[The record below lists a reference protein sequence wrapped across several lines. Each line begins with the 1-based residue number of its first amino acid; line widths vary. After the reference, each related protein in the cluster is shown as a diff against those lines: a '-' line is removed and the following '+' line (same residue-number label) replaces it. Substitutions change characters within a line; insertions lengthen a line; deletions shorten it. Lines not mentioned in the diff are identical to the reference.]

1 MESTKNIGIWMDHST
16 ANFINLDKEK
26 NKFTIQSNFNF
37 NDKEAALK
45 KSENLMHHKEN
56 HHRETYYKEIG
67 HEILKYNHILIF
79 GPTDAK
85 TELFNYLSKN
95 LHFKDIQID
104 VKSADK
110 MTENEKYAFVWTHF
124 EKA

>member
-1 MESTKNIGIWMDHST
+1 MESTKNIGVWMDHSA

-26 NKFTIQSNFNF
+26 NKFTIQSNFTF

-45 KSENLMHHKEN
+45 KSESLMHNKEN
-56 HHRETYYKEIG
+56 QQHETFYKEIG

-79 GPTDAK
+79 GPTQAK
-85 TELFNYLSKN
+85 TELFNYLKED
-95 LHFKDIQID
+95 LRFKDIQID

>member
-1 MESTKNIGIWMDHST
+1 MESTKNIGVWMDHST

-45 KSENLMHHKEN
+45 KSESLMHNKEN
-56 HHRETYYKEIG
+56 QQLESYYKEIG

-85 TELFNYLSKN
+85 TELFNYLSKD
-95 LHFKDIQID
+95 LHFKGIQID